1 MWCAL
6 LPPPFPTLFIPFSFR
21 WVPWFF
27 FFSHMIFL
35 FFCHSGI
42 SVIYHFIQIV
52 LLAASYKEVQHVAC
66 RFWEFPR
73 HREHFFFFAVKMALR
88 IDYLYTAVCK
98 ANGKGFE
105 EPFEVEGS
113 F

>member
-1 MWCAL
+1 MQVL
-6 LPPPFPTLFIPFSFR
+6 GVSPT
-21 WVPWFF
+21 
-27 FFSHMIFL
+27 
-35 FFCHSGI
+35 SG
-42 SVIYHFIQIV
+42 
-52 LLAASYKEVQHVAC
+52 A
-66 RFWEFPR
+66 
-73 HREHFFFFAVKMALR
+73 FFFFAVKMALR

>member
-1 MWCAL
+1 MLHAGFGS
-6 LPPPFPTLFIPFSFR
+6 FPDIGS
-21 WVPWFF
+21 
-27 FFSHMIFL
+27 I
-35 FFCHSGI
+35 
-42 SVIYHFIQIV
+42 
-52 LLAASYKEVQHVAC
+52 
-66 RFWEFPR
+66 
-73 HREHFFFFAVKMALR
+73 FFFFAVKMALR